1 MRYVRRVPLFIL
13 ALTLLGGCV
22 LSGHP
27 VSPHGRNASVF
38 PRGESRVRG
47 ELIAATRDTVW
58 LLADSALMPFRM
70 ASLRGVNVDRHRMG
84 FGRTLTWASIAGAA
98 TATAMLYSCHL
109 YASSSDGSGSSCSG
123 VFPGTFVFFAVAG
136 GLLGLLNEHSSKH
149 HLSPERFDRL
159 PPYARF
165 PQGMPDSLRR
175 LLPLGT
181 RQP

>member
-1 MRYVRRVPLFIL
+1 MRYAHRAPLLIL
-13 ALTLLGGCV
+13 GLSLLGGCV

-27 VSPHGRNASVF
+27 VSPHGRSASVF

-58 LLADSALMPFRM
+58 LLADSSLVPFRM

-84 FGRTLTWASIAGAA
+84 FGRTMKWASIVGAA
-98 TATAMLYSCHL
+98 TAAALLVSCNS
-109 YASSSDGSGSSCSG
+109 YESSSEGSGSSCSG
-123 VFPGTFVFFAVAG
+123 VFPATFVFVAAAG
-136 GLLGLLNEHSSKH
+136 GLFGLLNEYSSKH
-149 HLSPERFDRL
+149 HLSPDRFERL
-159 PPYARF
+159 APYARF

-175 LLPLGT
+175 ILPLGS